1 MNKKRLETAKMEE
14 SGKSRRKFDY
24 AWVIFALCFLCVCT
38 SLGLCSSGK
47 TYYLTAITEALDIK
61 RSLYSLTDTIRYG
74 ITTLLNLF
82 LGFFIGKF
90 GVKKLLC
97 AGFVSLI
104 GFAYISSIAESL
116 WGFYLGA
123 VLLGIGLSWTST
135 AMMSA
140 VVGIWCKK
148 NKGTMT
154 GIILSAN
161 GLGGAIAVQIISPII
176 FKPSD
181 HPLGYEPFGYR
192 DSYRLVAIILAVV
205 LLLVVLFFKERPKG
219 VDKGNLAVGKN
230 KKKARGTGWVGM
242 DYDQAVKKPYFY
254 LAMLCIFLTGMSLQ
268 GIGGIATPHMYDL
281 GFDKQFVAN
290 IGTVTSL
297 CLMGTK
303 IFAGTMYDRTG
314 IKITMNICFICAFFS
329 IGGLVILDNTA
340 IGRIIALIRG
350 IMGTVALPLETVML
364 PLFASELFG
373 DKSFVKIVGIF
384 SAANTAG
391 LALGAPFANM
401 CFDIFNNYNL
411 SFVVLALFM
420 AFSITAM
427 NFVVRAANRDKKII
441 LAALRQNED
450 REAQEALSGK

>member
-1 MNKKRLETAKMEE
+1 MNEKQREDGKMDQPQ
-14 SGKSRRKFDY
+14 KSRKKFDY
-24 AWVIFALCFLCVCT
+24 AWVTIALCFLCVCT

-47 TYYLTAITEALDIK
+47 TYYLTAITEALGIK

-74 ITTLLNLF
+74 VTTLLSLY
-82 LGFFIGKF
+82 LGFFIRKF

-97 AGFVSLI
+97 AGFTCLI
-104 GFAYISSIAESL
+104 GFAYISSLANSL

-140 VVGIWCKK
+140 VVGLWCKK
-148 NKGTMT
+148 NKGTIT
-154 GIILSAN
+154 GIVLSAN

-192 DSYRLVAIILAVV
+192 DSYRLVALILAVV
-205 LLLVVLFFKERPKG
+205 LLLVILFFRERPKG
-219 VDKGNLAVGKN
+219 ADKSELAVGR

-242 DYDQAVKKPYFY
+242 EYKQAVRKPYFY
-254 LAMLCIFLTGMSLQ
+254 VAMLCIFLTGMSLQ
-268 GIGGIATPHMYDL
+268 GLGGIATPHMYDL

-303 IFAGTMYDRTG
+303 IFSGVMYDRTG
-314 IKITMNICFICAFFS
+314 IKITMNICFVCAFLS
-329 IGGLVILDNTA
+329 LGGLVILDNTA
-340 IGRIIALIRG
+340 FGKIIALVRG
-350 IMGTVALPLETVML
+350 IAGTVAMPLETVML
-364 PLFASELFG
+364 PLFASEMFG
-373 DKSFVKIVGIF
+373 DKSFLRVVGIF

-401 CFDIFNNYNL
+401 CFDLFGNYEL
-411 SFVVLALFM
+411 SFAILALFM
-420 AFSITAM
+420 LVSIVAM
-427 NFVVRAANRDKKII
+427 NFVVRSAHRDKRSI
-441 LAALRQNED
+441 LAALSQP
-450 REAQEALSGK
+450 EAEETPIQ